1 MLQVI
6 KNVKAAEQQ
15 RGVQGYYLGKRRFGP
30 GNASLV
36 SREAEGCADLDEKI
50 I

>member
-6 KNVKAAEQQ
+6 KNVKAAE
-15 RGVQGYYLGKRRFGP
+15 RGTGVLPGKRRFGP